1 VVGYSGHSALEGI
14 LFVVLSPQRHAHFTN
29 RSALFAYW
37 LGIFHQLIMTEPVQR
52 LWDFSLSCNSGY
64 EYFMQRPDGRILL
77 GT

>member
-1 VVGYSGHSALEGI
+1 LGALKGNP
-14 LFVVLSPQRHAHFTN
+14 FDQLSCCRNDIHFSLTVSLRSHAF
-29 RSALFAYW
+29 
-37 LGIFHQLIMTEPVQR
+37 GIFNQLIMTEPVQR